1 MAFCILLTVIGAAVL
16 VLYVREKLRSYSPKA
31 LMLKSAVSFF
41 FIAVAIA
48 ALAESG
54 AVYGYFVL
62 AALVCG
68 LLGDIWLDLKYVYRQ
83 DEETFTFAGF
93 MAFGC
98 GHIIFIT
105 GLLINYADFSRPFY
119 IIIPILIGIIAGIV
133 TGLAGPLMKLDY
145 GKYKTI
151 VMVYGALLFGVTVL
165 AGSLALMNS
174 FSVPLLNLM
183 FVGGVLFAISDL
195 VLSGT
200 YFGEGK
206 ERPVDIILNYIFYYG
221 AQFVIAWAVFFA

>member
-1 MAFCILLTVIGAAVL
+1 MTLCIVLSLIGVTVLIC
-16 VLYVREKLRSYSPKA
+16 YVKEKLSAYSPRE

-48 ALAESG
+48 AQAISSKT
-54 AVYGYFVL
+54 YGCYVI

-68 LLGDIWLDLKYVYRQ
+68 LLGDVWLDLKYVYPQ
-83 DEETFTFAGF
+83 DDETFTFAGF

-98 GHIIFIT
+98 GHVLFIA
-105 GLLINYADFSRPFY
+105 GLLIYYADFSRPLY
-119 IIIPILIGIIAGIV
+119 IIIPALLGIVAGVV
-133 TGLAGPLMKLDY
+133 TGLSGPLMKLEY

-151 VMVYGALLFGVTVL
+151 VMVYGALLFGVTAL
-165 AGSLALMNS
+165 AGSLAIMNS
-174 FSVPLLNLM
+174 FSIPVLNLM
-183 FVGGVLFAISDL
+183 FIGGALFAISDL

-221 AQFVIAWAVFFA
+221 AQFVIAWSLLFA